1 MHIRV
6 RLPLLLARCVRQ
18 HIYKYCVITVNF
30 CIFFVTTCRKGCYSV
45 CAFVVIVDT
54 SVEVG
59 EKLAEGKTKVI
70 CKVKDASGMVVIRS
84 KDRITAGDGA
94 RAHDMAGK
102 SVISTS
108 TNCSVFELLN
118 KAGATASL
126 CLIAVSI
133 SCIYSSLT

>member
-1 MHIRV
+1 MC
-6 RLPLLLARCVRQ
+6 L
-18 HIYKYCVITVNF
+18 Y
-30 CIFFVTTCRKGCYSV
+30 
-45 CAFVVIVDT
+45 VVVSDT
-54 SVEVG
+54 NVEVG

-70 CKVKDASGMVVIRS
+70 CKVKDVAGMVVIRS

-118 KAGATASL
+118 RAGVMDSL
-126 CLIAVSI
+126 FDLL
-133 SCIYSSLT
+133 LTTHHLFVVQFVTTNMCWFVETYGHMKLVFTGD

>member
-1 MHIRV
+1 MQKRS
-6 RLPLLLARCVRQ
+6 
-18 HIYKYCVITVNF
+18 NS
-30 CIFFVTTCRKGCYSV
+30 TCK
-45 CAFVVIVDT
+45 FVVLDA
-54 SVEVG
+54 SVEIG

-70 CKVKDASGMVVIRS
+70 CKVKDAAGMVVVRS

-118 KAGATASL
+118 KAGAVASVYT
-126 CLIAVSI
+126 IAD
-133 SCIYSSLT
+133 